1 MRYGDEIPDAAP
13 PIFDDFLAPVRE
25 AGGGVHLRFLYND
38 YVYFW
43 RWALW
48 KVFDSTG
55 DDGIVTFI
63 TASSYLRGPAFAGM
77 RRKMREV
84 FDELWIIDLEGDSI
98 GARKTENIFSIRIPV
113 AIAIGIR
120 QGQPE
125 PETPARVW
133 KVRLT
138 SSASEKLEAINT
150 RKRLSEFDWREC
162 ATDWDAP
169 FFGGGD
175 SAYFEWPSVMDVFP
189 WQLAGPMLHRTWPID
204 VTRDVLAAKWDDLLS
219 RDLPDRSTAFGP
231 TRDRDINS
239 RVRDLFG
246 DTVQTPLAELGPA
259 QPPPLIAEYAFR
271 SFDREFV
278 LLDARLGD
286 RNRPTLHRAHSEK
299 QVYISSLLTNVLGSG
314 PAAVATAAPPDY
326 HHFCN
331 RGAKGVIPLW
341 RDADATEP
349 NVTGGLLERI
359 GEAHGGEV
367 GAERLFAYAYGV
379 LAQPSYAER
388 FWDELEQPPPRL
400 PIAKDAALFGRVA
413 DLGERLLWLHTYG
426 ERFRDPAAGRGDVA
440 PGEARCT
447 KPVPPSPLPEGHSYD
462 PSARVLRVGAGP
474 DAGEFVPVA
483 PDVYGYSASMS

>member
-1 MRYGDEIPDAAP
+1 MAFADDGVVVLDPACGTATYPIAVIEDAVDTVRARLGPGAVPERLRDLAARLHAFEVLVGPYSVAHLRVSQRLREFGVADRTPSIYLTDTLESPHALPEFTASLLQESLTEERRRAQRVKNETRVFVCLGNPPYDLEQRELDEGDTGRRKGGWVRYGDEIPDAAP

-138 SSASEKLEAINT
+138 GSASEKLEAINT
-150 RKRLSEFDWREC
+150 RKTLSEFDWREC

-204 VTRDVLAAKWDDLLS
+204 VTRDVLAAKWSDLLS

-259 QPPPLIAEYAFR
+259 QPPPPIAEYAFR

-286 RNRPTLHRAHSEK
+286 
-299 QVYISSLLTNVLGSG
+299 
-314 PAAVATAAPPDY
+314 
-326 HHFCN
+326 
-331 RGAKGVIPLW
+331 
-341 RDADATEP
+341 
-349 NVTGGLLERI
+349 
-359 GEAHGGEV
+359 
-367 GAERLFAYAYGV
+367 
-379 LAQPSYAER
+379 
-388 FWDELEQPPPRL
+388 
-400 PIAKDAALFGRVA
+400 
-413 DLGERLLWLHTYG
+413 
-426 ERFRDPAAGRGDVA
+426 
-440 PGEARCT
+440 
-447 KPVPPSPLPEGHSYD
+447 
-462 PSARVLRVGAGP
+462 
-474 DAGEFVPVA
+474 
-483 PDVYGYSASMS
+483 